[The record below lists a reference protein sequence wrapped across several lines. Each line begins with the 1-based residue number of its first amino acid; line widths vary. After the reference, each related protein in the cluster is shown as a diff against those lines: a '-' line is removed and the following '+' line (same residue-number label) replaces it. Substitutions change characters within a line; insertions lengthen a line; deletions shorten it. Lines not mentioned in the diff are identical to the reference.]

1 MLRWAEVFLKIWA
14 ICLATFFVINVKREL
29 ISSNM
34 DVVASPLHSGDSH
47 RTHGLG
53 MSATMLVNILLKKVA
68 YLENEVNFYKDF
80 KICELEAFMFY
91 SLFGKME
98 RVGQSFSKEKLPE
111 VKHLGN
117 GDKVRCM
124 YIIKSSQFNSDL
136 V

>member
-14 ICLATFFVINVKREL
+14 VCLATFFVITVNREL
-29 ISSNM
+29 ISSNV
-34 DVVASPLHSGDSH
+34 DVVASPVHSGDSH
-47 RTHGLG
+47 RTQGLG
-53 MSATMLVNILLKKVA
+53 MSAMKLVNTLLKKVA